1 MSDLTKI
8 HAENQKEM
16 LKLVAPVIKKTS
28 TFQNVETSDSES
40 ESILPNT
47 TSTSIRTKTTSKT
60 TPIYSRNTPL

>member
-8 HAENQKEM
+8 LAENQKEM
-16 LKLVAPVIKKTS
+16 LKLVAPVIRKTS